1 MHFQLNAVGSSGGRD
16 LLKLRIDHSSGG
28 GGGDLLKLRIDQCIK
43 VQIFS
48 PNCECRAVTF

>member
-16 LLKLRIDHSSGG
+16 LLKLRIDLSSG

-43 VQIFS
+43 IQIFT
-48 PNCECRAVTF
+48 PNCECRALTF